1 MKTDHTTV
9 GKGNFFVR
17 LDIVVCMRLIEDSL
31 QTVYDMRTKGGGEE
45 ANPKKHRIA
54 CFIETESF
62 FIFKSFFHDTSLSLP
77 PPPLPF
83 CGGGEGE
90 GSFP

>member
-1 MKTDHTTV
+1 MYAVDRRQFT
-9 GKGNFFVR
+9 
-17 LDIVVCMRLIEDSL
+17 DSL
-31 QTVYDMRTKGGGEE
+31 RYENKRGGEE